1 MVDNHHKNITTHVIY
16 ASLSSNPTNKSEAA
30 LTHMPSS
37 STIITPSYVTTATAA
52 TAATI
57 TSSVHTI
64 SSGLPTL
71 ITDTNEG
78 ETLLPLIGPLVGA
91 IIGLGLLTFITLYCI
106 QQMSKPKTRKE
117 TSWSSLNSIEQG
129 PPPPVYTPVATPTP
143 VKEKRL
149 TADTLVDPSSFS
161 MTMLKS
167 QYSPQL
173 ALSPSLVAGELHH
186 HQQEEMIPPVPN
198 HYHHHNNTIL
208 SPSNTLIDPSDWMNQ
223 EKVETYDPQLK
234 LDKDN

>member
-1 MVDNHHKNITTHVIY
+1 MVDNHHKNITAHAIY
-16 ASLSSNPTNKSEAA
+16 ASLSSNPTSKSEVAF
-30 LTHMPSS
+30 THMPSS
-37 STIITPSYVTTATAA
+37 STIITPSYVTTAAS
-52 TAATI
+52 I

-64 SSGLPTL
+64 SSGSPTL
-71 ITDTNEG
+71 IADTNEG

-106 QQMSKPKTRKE
+106 QQMSKPRTKKE

-129 PPPPVYTPVATPTP
+129 PPPPVYTSVATPTP

-161 MTMLKS
+161 MSMLKS

-173 ALSPSLVAGELHH
+173 ALSPSLVAEELHH
-186 HQQEEMIPPVPN
+186 HQQEKTIPPVPN
-198 HYHHHNNTIL
+198 HHHHHHNTIL
-208 SPSNTLIDPSDWMNQ
+208 SPSNTLIDPSAWMNQ